1 MKIKYL
7 LIIST
12 GLFLFLSQNSKAQIL
27 SPKLQE
33 YEKNKVQIFTV
44 QERDNLHTWF
54 NEGIDT
60 MDLTEDKKEE
70 YYSIILYYFVKM
82 GRLDD
87 TDHENSKKEI
97 EEKLD
102 KLVIKQDAEI
112 KEVLSEENYEIH
124 LEKYGNLLKSIR
136 NRISETEY

>member
-54 NEGIDT
+54 NEGINK
-60 MDLTEDKKEE
+60 MDLNKADKEE

-87 TDHENSKKEI
+87 KDHGNSKKEI
-97 EEKLD
+97 EKKLD
-102 KLVIKQDAEI
+102 ELLKKQDVEI
-112 KEVLSEENYEIH
+112 REILSEENYEIH
-124 LEKYGNLLKSIR
+124 IENYGNLIKSIR
-136 NRISETEY
+136 IRIAETEY